1 MQPLRPSNQSM
12 NPPVMFFYFCQTF
25 LKRSPSEGKRPLP
38 AVRRLVQQAG
48 AGIQKGPAAGHGSI
62 FAMISSGAAVHRL
75 LLLGAV
81 VPRHE
86 NALVGEGEMQACQQ
100 FRVIQ
105 TGRRFHAFHRDPVL
119 HEGIFVLAARRHL
132 MDGHIAHGVQ
142 PALSQFLPV
151 PAHPPERSICPPAR

>member
-1 MQPLRPSNQSM
+1 
-12 NPPVMFFYFCQTF
+12 MFFYFCQTF

-86 NALVGEGEMQACQQ
+86 NALVGSYRPAAGSTLST
-100 FRVIQ
+100 V
-105 TGRRFHAFHRDPVL
+105 TRFCTKEFSYLLP
-119 HEGIFVLAARRHL
+119 
-132 MDGHIAHGVQ
+132 GVT
-142 PALSQFLPV
+142 
-151 PAHPPERSICPPAR
+151 

>member
-1 MQPLRPSNQSM
+1 M

-25 LKRSPSEGKRPLP
+25 LKRSPSGGKRPLP

-86 NALVGEGEMQACQQ
+86 NALVGEGELLACQQ

-105 TGRRFHAFHRDPVL
+105 T
-119 HEGIFVLAARRHL
+119 AA
-132 MDGHIAHGVQ
+132 GS
-142 PALSQFLPV
+142 ALSTVTRFCTKEFSYLLPGV
-151 PAHPPERSICPPAR
+151 T